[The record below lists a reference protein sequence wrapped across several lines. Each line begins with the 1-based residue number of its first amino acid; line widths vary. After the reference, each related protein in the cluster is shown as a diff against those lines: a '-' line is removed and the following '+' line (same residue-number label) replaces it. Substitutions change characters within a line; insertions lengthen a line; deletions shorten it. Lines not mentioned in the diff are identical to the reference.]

1 MSDKWDFL
9 RADEE
14 TQVMLPAP
22 PVLPQDGDK
31 WDFLRKTP
39 PSFRMKNDVFYNELQ
54 RVLDIAETMPEPK
67 KEKDKIN
74 DSVLLADPLSATASE
89 IYEDHDMWI
98 EEAEKHETKLKGG
111 PFGAFW
117 KATWASLPR
126 KELTYIRG
134 WRINTPGF
142 LKPIMEPQYNLWE
155 SFFEKRIDPALEEE
169 VAELLNAPLMPSQVG
184 DHWYQ
189 RDLTE
194 IPGVLNTWAAQVGDQ
209 VPILLHVGLGEVAA
223 ELTGRA
229 AGPAHRAVKTA
240 MGMAIGGTYSIA
252 LETGGFWDY
261 AQEVGIDKDLAE
273 KYARLYGVSAGPIEY
288 SQNVF
293 ALKPITNI
301 MGKIPKVVQKK
312 VIKFIARE
320 LGTAISEGVEEFT
333 QNSLEKYFMG
343 LAIDEM
349 RSRYPDWAADKP
361 DILEGGL
368 RAFMIGAGVATIT
381 RGIGNISRA
390 TYNTLSTVEKK
401 KVDKYG
407 VKIEDEP
414 SFRGVGAT
422 GQFGEPVPKGVG
434 KEEIPLAKIETGEV
448 VPVTKQ
454 PWEMTKEEL
463 SISKGF
469 QVEALPGED
478 IARAESDG
486 TITVD
491 PDKFLGHSIEDRKDI
506 IRHEQAHFIE
516 EKIKPEDKA
525 KYFDVLAI
533 MNYRGRNINEKL
545 ANMIQDGKIVPE
557 VLKDYPYLA
566 KLIPEV
572 IKPKEIKSVA
582 KAQIDERMALAE
594 KIEDVKLRNEVQLGK
609 AKIGDFIKEEKAVI
623 ISGKKIE
630 EAGRKGLVV
639 GKKVGVEKE
648 KIRKGEIEARAKGRK
663 AVRKYIEK
671 LATKISA
678 PVGKSVD
685 FYYREVIGA
694 LQGDIDPNFRMK
706 KTLEARDR
714 IRKFLEKYP
723 EKTEDMP
730 RQLLETLQKKSL
742 NEVTIAELEEIA
754 KEIEHLKAQGRL
766 KRKLTVNQQ
775 NRQFESDRDEMV
787 SNILGGKGL
796 KPPTGPIIKS
806 TAEEGKIKKA
816 ARFARAITLRPVRI
830 FHKLDGGKEGRTYQ
844 RFWNDV
850 NVARNNELREMD
862 KRLESGKIE
871 RKELSIKLGDLA
883 KTREIDGFKYS
894 VDEILDVYAGFKNV
908 SKQLAI
914 MHGNKIDIDT
924 ANKIIA
930 TLTSQEKAL
939 AEFII
944 EDYENRYGVLREAHI
959 DFMNEDLGY
968 EKNYTPIRRTE
979 IDYSPLNEEL
989 AQELLQREHLRHAY
1003 AERGFT
1009 ISRKDIPEEFQKP
1022 IRLGLYSTWL
1032 DQVPKQEHYI
1042 SHAQLVKELQRTVRD
1057 KTFSEAVKQKYGD
1070 EYLKV
1075 IRNYVDRV
1083 ANPNIYKSYHGLE
1096 NLSRTLR
1103 QHTALAYLSY
1113 NIVTMGKQL
1122 PSVFLYLAEAGPVRL
1137 LGSAIKFTT
1146 NPFKMIKEVNAKD
1159 PQMKHRSIE
1168 RELEELKSIN
1178 RNAYDKILK
1187 KVGKTGMVGIYAMDK
1202 IAITIGWNAVY
1213 QKSIH
1218 AGLSENEAR
1227 QKAQTA
1233 TLKTQPAAHAKDVAE
1248 LYATSEWV
1256 NLFTQFTNQLN
1267 QIYNIATYDIPTT
1280 FKDHQYYKVLLQT
1293 TGLGITALM
1302 IWTMTKRRLP
1312 KEPEDFQEAITDQ
1325 MINSIPLV
1333 GRQIYASKEGWR
1345 SELPPAFKPAIATGI
1360 ALRALKK
1367 MAKGKS
1373 VTDYE
1378 INAIIEAVSIATGM
1392 PYTGVRR
1399 LLKTLDTG
1407 EISELIGG
1415 KPRK

>member
-1 MSDKWDFL
+1 MAGQKTLEIFKGSTEIIEEEPFVPKGATLIEPESLQDAYNV
-9 RADEE
+9 AD
-14 TQVMLPAP
+14 TLPD
-22 PVLPQDGDK
+22 PQ
-31 WDFLRKTP
+31 L
-39 PSFRMKNDVFYNELQ
+39 
-54 RVLDIAETMPEPK
+54 
-67 KEKDKIN
+67 EKAKIN
-74 DSVLLADPLSATASE
+74 DAILLSKAFRTPAST
-89 IYEDHDMWI
+89 IYEDHDTYF
-98 EEAEKHETKLKGG
+98 EEIQKRPELKLGLLS
-111 PFGAFW
+111 AFW
-117 KATWASLPR
+117 KATWSSLPR
-126 KELTYIRG
+126 KELTYIKG

-142 LKPIMEPQYNLWE
+142 LDPIMKPQYDLWE
-155 SFFEKRIDPALEEE
+155 SFFERRIDPSLEEE

-194 IPGVLNTWAAQVGDQ
+194 IPSVLNTWAAQVGDQ

-223 ELTGRA
+223 EIAGRA
-229 AGPAHRAVKTA
+229 AGPAHKAVKTA
-240 MGMAIGGTYSIA
+240 MGMAVGGTYSIA

-261 AQEVGIDKDLAE
+261 AQDVGIDKDLAE

-293 ALKPITNI
+293 ALKPITGM
-301 MGKIPKVVQKK
+301 MGKVPKVVQNR
-312 VIKFIARE
+312 VLKFVARE
-320 LGTAISEGVEEFT
+320 LGVAIGEGVEEFT

-349 RSRYPDWAADKP
+349 RSRYPEWKADKP

-422 GQFGEPVPKGVG
+422 GQFGEPATEGVG
-434 KEEIPLAKIETGEV
+434 KEEIPLAKIETESAVKEGAEV
-448 VPVTKQ
+448 TPEAIEPITAEGLTSVKSGALGRGIESNEAVEAIKKEILETHKVTTISVTKDGFIVDG
-454 PWEMTKEEL
+454 EHRYKALIEL
-463 SISKGF
+463 G
-469 QVEALPGED
+469 VED
-478 IARAESDG
+478 IPVYVGEQMGASGRLKEPYPG
-486 TITVD
+486 LQVD
-491 PDKFLGHSIEDRKDI
+491 IS
-506 IRHEQAHFIE
+506 
-516 EKIKPEDKA
+516 
-525 KYFDVLAI
+525 
-533 MNYRGRNINEKL
+533 
-545 ANMIQDGKIVPE
+545 VPT
-557 VLKDYPYLA
+557 
-566 KLIPEV
+566 
-572 IKPKEIKSVA
+572 KPKVVKPLA

-609 AKIGDFIKEEKAVI
+609 AKIGDFIKEEKAVK
-623 ISGKKIE
+623 ISGIKIE

-648 KIRKGEIEARAKGRK
+648 KIRKGEIEAGAKGRK
-663 AVRKYIEK
+663 AVRKYIVK
-671 LATKISA
+671 LAKKIST
-678 PVGKSVD
+678 PIGKSVD

-706 KTLEARDR
+706 KTLEARER
-714 IRKFLEKYP
+714 IRKFLKKYP

-730 RQLLETLQKKSL
+730 RKLLETLQKKSL

-787 SNILGGKGL
+787 SNILDGEGL
-796 KPPTGPIIKS
+796 KPPEGPVIKS
-806 TAEEGKIKKA
+806 TTEEGKIKKA

-830 FHKLDGGKEGRTYQ
+830 FHKLDGGTEGRTYQ

-850 NVARNNELREMD
+850 NTARNNELRAFD
-862 KRLESGKIE
+862 KRLESGKAK
-871 RKELSIKLGDLA
+871 RKELGIKLGDLA

-894 VDEILDVYAGFKNV
+894 VDEILDAYAGFKNA

-924 ANKIIA
+924 AKKIIA
-930 TLTSQEKAL
+930 TLTPQEKAL

-944 EDYENRYGVLREAHI
+944 EDYESRYGVLREAHI
-959 DFMNEDLGY
+959 NFMNEDLGH
-968 EKNYTPIRRTE
+968 EENYTPIRRTE
-979 IDYSPLNEEL
+979 IDYAPLNEEL
-989 AQELLQREHLRHAY
+989 AQELLQREHLRRVY
-1003 AERGFT
+1003 AEKGFT
-1009 ISRKDIPEEFQKP
+1009 INRKDIPKEFQKP

-1042 SHAQLVKELQRTVRD
+1042 SHAQLVKELQRTARD

-1075 IRNYVDRV
+1075 VRNYVDRV

-1122 PSVFLYLAEAGPVRL
+1122 PSVFLYLSDAGPARL

-1146 NPFKMIKEVNAKD
+1146 NPFKMIREVNAKD

-1178 RNAYDKILK
+1178 RNAYDRILK
-1187 KVGKTGMVGIYAMDK
+1187 KVGKAGMTGIYAMDK

-1218 AGLSENEAR
+1218 AGLSESEAI

-1325 MINSIPLV
+1325 MLNSIPLV

-1367 MAKGKS
+1367 MAKGKR

-1407 EISELIGG
+1407 EIRELIGG
-1415 KPRK
+1415 KPKK